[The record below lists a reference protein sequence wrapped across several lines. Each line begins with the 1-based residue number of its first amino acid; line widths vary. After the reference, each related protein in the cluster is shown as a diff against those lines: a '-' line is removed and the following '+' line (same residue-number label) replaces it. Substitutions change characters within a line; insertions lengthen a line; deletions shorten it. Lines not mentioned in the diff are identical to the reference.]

1 MESSVTEALEIV
13 REMSVQKMI
22 NFNFITKE
30 QLDEYMRDEFLR
42 GLENEKSI

>member
-22 NFNFITKE
+22 NFNFIIYLH
-30 QLDEYMRDEFLR
+30 QIEFYIKDHR
-42 GLENEKSI
+42 MIFS